1 MTRYTVNQ
9 GDHLTSIADSFGFR
23 DYAVIWNHP
32 ENAGVKELRGDPN
45 VIAPGDELVIPDPQ
59 TKEESCATEKL
70 HRFRVHTRQLKLRLR
85 LLDVND
91 EPLSDLPCTLC
102 VENNTYETKSDADGY
117 VETVIPPSAELG
129 WIRASDASR
138 GVALDERFAIGHLD
152 PIEMMTGVATRLSH
166 LGYDV
171 GEDLDAPDADLLL
184 LAIEEFQCDND
195 LDVTGEADDPTRAR
209 LLELHG
215 A

>member
-1 MTRYTVNQ
+1 
-9 GDHLTSIADSFGFR
+9 
-23 DYAVIWNHP
+23 
-32 ENAGVKELRGDPN
+32 
-45 VIAPGDELVIPDPQ
+45 
-59 TKEESCATEKL
+59 
-70 HRFRVHTRQLKLRLR
+70 
-85 LLDVND
+85 
-91 EPLSDLPCTLC
+91 
-102 VENNTYETKSDADGY
+102 
-117 VETVIPPSAELG
+117 
-129 WIRASDASR
+129 
-138 GVALDERFAIGHLD
+138 
-152 PIEMMTGVATRLSH
+152 VATRLSH